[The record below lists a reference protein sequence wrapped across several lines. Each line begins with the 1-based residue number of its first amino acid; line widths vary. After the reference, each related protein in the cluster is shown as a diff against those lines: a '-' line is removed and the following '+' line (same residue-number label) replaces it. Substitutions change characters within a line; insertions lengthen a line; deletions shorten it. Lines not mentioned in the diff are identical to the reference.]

1 MKILKFETNIWKD
14 ENITDPIGNFVN
26 IMPGEN
32 GLSWTELF
40 HNRFRE
46 LEPGIDSDQILSI
59 SFNIS
64 FIDDNLDFVKL
75 NHFMQDY
82 FESVFSE
89 GNILSIRGTHNEN
102 VFVYYILCFPLVRRV
117 LRASNWIIKNE
128 EGKYVPHQ
136 DIINGFVRTVETT
149 FSVII
154 DNEND
159 YIKNN
164 VNQGPLAKIDLISK
178 MEIPKE
184 NPSIYKENIY
194 DAAGYDAQIIT
205 DAGYER
211 FTEICAHIISYFTT
225 GIEKSLYFK
234 AQTGSI
240 TPEIFLEE
248 VNKTTKR
255 LYPNIS
261 DRDLKLVLKKVYS
274 AVYQNYILDDLI
286 EADDIS
292 DIKVIDPKHI
302 RVKVNGKR
310 MTSNVTFINADDYF
324 NYINS
329 LAIRY
334 GLDLSNEAY
343 HVFTDKTTSP
353 KFILRMNIATPY
365 VNSSPFPYL
374 HIRKIRKNKYSIDDL
389 IQKGVMPRHVADYLI
404 NKINTTGIVICGK
417 GASGKT
423 TLLNVL
429 LDCIDYGRSGLVIQ
443 ESEEIFSNK
452 HPDFMFQHI
461 TSSKNGRPA
470 YGLKEEAT
478 NGLLTDLD
486 HFIIGEIKGGE
497 AWYFLNAASTG
508 HICSCTVHAPS
519 AKDAIDKLADYVTY
533 ESKYSKEQAMYML
546 KELKT
551 IVFMAN
557 FKVREIA
564 EIVGWDDSKEQL
576 IFKTIYQ
583 L

>member
-1 MKILKFETNIWKD
+1 MEL
-14 ENITDPIGNFVN
+14 
-26 IMPGEN
+26 N
-32 GLSWTELF
+32 GLSE
-40 HNRFRE
+40 RAR
-46 LEPGIDSDQILSI
+46 
-59 SFNIS
+59 
-64 FIDDNLDFVKL
+64 KL
-75 NHFMQDY
+75 IESCGYGKPHFMSEDDVAERQAF
-82 FESVFSE
+82 FE
-89 GNILSIRGTHNEN
+89 
-102 VFVYYILCFPLVRRV
+102 
-117 LRASNWIIKNE
+117 E
-128 EGKYVPHQ
+128 EGY
-136 DIINGFVRTVETT
+136 TVSDEAKE
-149 FSVII
+149 II
-154 DNEND
+154 DNFYMLSIGKHGTFKDGTFVITEND
-159 YIKNN
+159 DI
-164 VNQGPLAKIDLISK
+164 
-178 MEIPKE
+178 E
-184 NPSIYKENIY
+184 NKLVVYPENIY